1 MIDNI
6 GWTETRDHRIIVEM
20 TSTPQERLRLVG
32 HEEPATTALSWV
44 MNLDD
49 SDSPRDIIDALGLAP
64 YVSGEQPHALS
75 VELEGVK
82 PDAPLRPEDA
92 RVLRTSDDDGTLATL
107 SADEG
112 WTLRVVRRTNGNAT
126 LNVCAITEELARTV
140 IEVCSADATVEAETD
155 DSQVSMGFWH
165 STQNGPQ
172 RRERTISAA
181 TWAQIDGNYG
191 TDIGAAMGQLMAL
204 RPEEVSGRLLLLHGP
219 PGTGKT
225 SALRALAREWSEWCQ
240 VDCVLDPEV
249 LFSNPGYLMEVAIGV
264 DTYDENKRRWR
275 LLVLEDCDEL
285 IRGSAKESTGQ
296 GLSRL
301 LNLTDGMLGQGR
313 DVLVAI
319 TTNENLSRL
328 HPAVVRPGRCLAQL
342 EVGPLSPAEAT
353 AWLDRELGDRPK
365 PTVGL
370 DGMTLAELIEAR
382 EDRARIQSTPP
393 DSASTIAGYL

>member
-1 MIDNI
+1 
-6 GWTETRDHRIIVEM
+6 M

-32 HEEPATTALSWV
+32 REEPAAPALSWV

-49 SDSPRDIIDALGLAP
+49 SDSPRDIIDALFLAP
-64 YVSGEQPHALS
+64 YLSGEQPHAVA

-82 PDAPLRPEDA
+82 PDAPLQPQDA
-92 RVLRTSDDDGTLATL
+92 RVVRASDDESTKATL
-107 SADEG
+107 SVGDG
-112 WTLRVVRRTNGNAT
+112 WTLRVVRRTNGNAMVD
-126 LNVCAITEELARTV
+126 VCAVTDELARTV
-140 IEVCSADATVEAETD
+140 LEMCSADATVEPEVD

-165 STQNGPQ
+165 NSAHGPQ
-172 RRERTISAA
+172 RRERTISADA
-181 TWAQIDGNYG
+181 WAQVEGNYG
-191 TDIGAAMGQLMAL
+191 TDVGAAIRKLMAL
-204 RPEEVSGRLLLLHGP
+204 RAEDVSGRLLLLHGP

-225 SALRALAREWSEWCQ
+225 SALRALAREWSQWCQ

-249 LFSNPGYLMEVAIGV
+249 LFATPGYLMEVAIGV
-264 DTYDENKRRWR
+264 DTYDQNKRRWR

-342 EVGPLSPAEAT
+342 EVGPLAPAEAS
-353 AWLDRELGDRPK
+353 AWLERELGDRPK
-365 PTVGL
+365 PAVGP

-382 EDRARIQSTPP
+382 EERTRIQSTPVEF
-393 DSASTIAGYL
+393 SNAGYL

>member
-1 MIDNI
+1 
-6 GWTETRDHRIIVEM
+6 M

-32 HEEPATTALSWV
+32 REEPTATALSWV

-49 SDSPRDIIDALGLAP
+49 ADTPRDVIDALGLAP
-64 YVSGEQPHALS
+64 YVSGEQPHAVA
-75 VELEGVK
+75 VELERVK
-82 PDAPLRPEDA
+82 PDAPLCPEAA
-92 RVLRTSDDDGTLATL
+92 RTVRSSDDEGTRTTL
-107 SADEG
+107 YVGEG
-112 WTLRVVRRTNGNAT
+112 WTLRVARRTNGSAM
-126 LNVCAITEELARTV
+126 LNVCAVTEELARTV
-140 IEVCSADATVEAETD
+140 VETCGADATVEPETD

-165 STQNGPQ
+165 SGTHGPQ
-172 RRERTISAA
+172 RRERSISAA
-181 TWAQIDGNYG
+181 TWEQIEGNYG
-191 TDIGAAMGQLMAL
+191 TDIGAAMGQLMRL
-204 RPEEVSGRLLLLHGP
+204 RPDEVNGRLLLLHGP

-249 LFSNPGYLMEVAIGV
+249 LFSNPGYLMEGAIGV
-264 DTYDENKRRWR
+264 DTYDESKRRWR

-365 PTVGL
+365 PTVGP
-370 DGMTLAELIEAR
+370 DGMTLAELIESR
-382 EDRARIQSTPP
+382 DDRARIQSTPAE
-393 DSASTIAGYL
+393 SASATAGYL

>member
-1 MIDNI
+1 
-6 GWTETRDHRIIVEM
+6 M

-32 HEEPATTALSWV
+32 REEATPAAMSWV
-44 MNLDD
+44 MSLDD

-64 YVSGEQPHALS
+64 FVSGEHPHALS
-75 VELEGVK
+75 AELERVK
-82 PDAPLRPEDA
+82 PDAALCPEDA
-92 RVLRTSDDDGTLATL
+92 RILRTSDDESTKTVLA
-107 SADEG
+107 AGEG
-112 WTLRVVRRTNGNAT
+112 WMLRVLRRTNGTAM
-126 LNVCAITEELARTV
+126 LHVSAVTEELARTV
-140 IEVCSADATVEAETD
+140 IEVCSKDATVAEEAD
-155 DSQVSMGFWH
+155 DTQVSMGFWH
-165 STQNGPQ
+165 SGAHGFS
-172 RRERTISAA
+172 RRERTIGAA
-181 TWAQIDGNYG
+181 TWPEIEQNYSG
-191 TDIGAAMGQLMAL
+191 DISAALGRLMAL
-204 RPEEVSGRLLLLHGP
+204 RAEDVSGRLLLLHGP

-225 SALRALAREWSEWCQ
+225 SALRALAREWAQWCQ

-264 DTYDENKRRWR
+264 DTYDDSKRKWR

-342 EVGPLSPAEAT
+342 EVGRLSPAEAT

-365 PTVGL
+365 PVVEAG
-370 DGMTLAELIEAR
+370 GMTLAELIEAR
-382 EDRARIQSTPP
+382 DHPTRIQAAPADTTAVGS
-393 DSASTIAGYL
+393 YL

>member
-1 MIDNI
+1 MSVCA
-6 GWTETRDHRIIVEM
+6 DHRRVTM
-20 TSTPQERLRLVG
+20 NPQERLRLIDRVENAG
-32 HEEPATTALSWV
+32 SVADALSWV

-49 SDSPRDIIDALGLAP
+49 SDSPRDVIDALGLAP
-64 YVSGEQPHALS
+64 FLGGEQPHAVS
-75 VELEGVK
+75 VQLEHVK

-92 RVLRTSDDDGTLATL
+92 RVLRTSDDDGTEAVL
-107 SADEG
+107 SVGTG
-112 WTLRVVRRTNGNAT
+112 WTLRVVRRRTGSAS
-126 LNVCAITEELARTV
+126 LDVCASSAELARAV
-140 IEVCSADATVEAETD
+140 IAACSADATVEPEPDA
-155 DSQVSMGFWH
+155 SRVSMGFWH
-165 STQNGPQ
+165 NGAHGPQ
-172 RRERTISAA
+172 RRDRTITADAWAEVDRNYSA
-181 TWAQIDGNYG
+181 DV
-191 TDIGAAMGQLMAL
+191 AAALGRLMAL
-204 RPEEVSGRLLLLHGP
+204 RAEDVSGRLLLLHGP

-225 SALRALAREWSEWCQ
+225 SALRALAREWADWCQ

-285 IRGSAKESTGQ
+285 IRGSAKETTGQ

-342 EVGPLSPAEAT
+342 EVGPLGFTEAT
-353 AWLDRELGDRPK
+353 AWLARELGDRPR
-365 PTVGL
+365 PVVGT
-370 DGMTLAELIEAR
+370 DGMTLAELIAAR
-382 EDRARIQSTPP
+382 DDADRIQAVPTAPT
-393 DSASTIAGYL
+393 AGGYL

>member
-1 MIDNI
+1 
-6 GWTETRDHRIIVEM
+6 M

-32 HEEPATTALSWV
+32 REEPAGPALSWV

-49 SDSPRDIIDALGLAP
+49 SDSTRDIIDALSLAP
-64 YVSGEQPHALS
+64 YVSGEQPHAVA

-92 RVLRTSDDDGTLATL
+92 RVLRTSDDDGTQATL
-107 SADEG
+107 WAGDG
-112 WTLRVVRRTNGNAT
+112 WTLRVVRRGNGSAR
-126 LNVCAITEELARTV
+126 LDVCADSEELARTV
-140 IEVCSADATVEAETD
+140 IEVCSADATVEPEVD

-165 STQNGPQ
+165 HSAHGPQ

-181 TWAQIDGNYG
+181 AWAEVAGNYG
-191 TDIGAAMGQLMAL
+191 ADVGAAIGTLMAL
-204 RPEEVSGRLLLLHGP
+204 RAEDVSGRLLLLHGP

-225 SALRALAREWSEWCQ
+225 SALRALAREWADWCQ

-249 LFSNPGYLMEVAIGV
+249 LFATPGYLMEVAIGV
-264 DTYDENKRRWR
+264 DTYDHSKRRWR

-319 TTNENLSRL
+319 TTNEHLSRL

-342 EVGPLSPAEAT
+342 EVGPLAPAEAS
-353 AWLDRELGDRPK
+353 AWLERELGERPK
-365 PTVGL
+365 PVVGP

-382 EDRARIQSTPP
+382 EERPRIQSAPVEFT
-393 DSASTIAGYL
+393 DAGYL

>member
-1 MIDNI
+1 
-6 GWTETRDHRIIVEM
+6 M
-20 TSTPQERLRLVG
+20 TSTPHERLRLVG
-32 HEEPATTALSWV
+32 REVPAAGELTWV

-49 SDSPRDIIDALGLAP
+49 SDTPRDIIDAIGLAP

-82 PDAPLRPEDA
+82 PEAPLCPDTA
-92 RVLRTSDDDGTLATL
+92 RVLRTSDDDGTRTTLA
-107 SADEG
+107 AGDG
-112 WTLRVVRRTNGNAT
+112 WTLRVVRRTSGSAA
-126 LNVCAITEELARTV
+126 LQICAATEELARAV
-140 IEVCSADATVEAETD
+140 IDTCSQDATVEPEAD
-155 DSQVSMGFWH
+155 DSQITMGFWH
-165 STQNGPQ
+165 YGSHGPQ

-181 TWAQIDGNYG
+181 AWSQVTGNYG
-191 TDIGAAMGQLMAL
+191 TEIGTALQKLMAL
-204 RPEEVSGRLLLLHGP
+204 RPEEISGRLLLLHGP

-249 LFSNPGYLMEVAIGV
+249 LFATPGYLMEVAIGV
-264 DTYDENKRRWR
+264 DTYDQSKRRWR

-328 HPAVVRPGRCLAQL
+328 HPAVIRPGRCLAQL
-342 EVGPLSPAEAT
+342 EVGPLTPAEAT
-353 AWLDRELGDRPK
+353 AWLERELPDRPK
-365 PTVGL
+365 PFVGP
-370 DGMTLAELIEAR
+370 DGLTLAELIESR
-382 EDRARIQSTPP
+382 DDRTRIQAAPADAHPTP
-393 DSASTIAGYL
+393 AGYL